1 MATIKTGPRSQ
12 LARVLGIDC
21 VQLLCGF
28 LKHGVSDAGN
38 LFSDTTRNIAM
49 LGDRGLSNSDIC
61 LSFQGLPE
69 HIQAAV
75 MPEIN
80 TTINQSMIQRL
91 LAPSATATRTS
102 SKYLDTCMY
111 LASSNSQ
118 CAVKSILIYHA
129 YTPRKHWTIHPC
141 SS

>member
-1 MATIKTGPRSQ
+1 
-12 LARVLGIDC
+12 

-61 LSFQGLPE
+61 SKVDISFQGLPE

-75 MPEIN
+75 MPKIN

-91 LAPSATATRTS
+91 LAPSISNCHTS
-102 SKYLDTCMY
+102 SKYLDTRMY
-111 LASSNSQ
+111 LASSKSQ